1 MSYVQLTEAQLYDL
15 GNRGSPYDDRNIL
28 RLHILH
34 LRHEHDMNV
43 RDIAKRMGMKMK
55 TVQKYLKSD
64 FVELEKF
71 RPEF

>member
-15 GNRGSPYDDRNIL
+15 GSRGLPYDDRNIL

-64 FVELEKF
+64 SVELQKF